1 MKEFIE
7 RLVLCVSDAPF
18 LPVWAALNPA
28 GVDGDC
34 VLALLTADRAA
45 PGKLAG
51 AALHHL
57 RPARSVSRPAAHQL
71 AAVGR
76 QARGSWVLFFFF
88 LENRETLYELCFQNR
103 KLSRVSDVCAGLT
116 VASSTGGSRDA
127 VLRIQMAEIR
137 GGCKVEQV
145 SGSGGFDLRVP
156 G

>member
-7 RLVLCVSDAPF
+7 RLVLCVSGAPF

-57 RPARSVSRPAAHQL
+57 RPACSVSRPAAHQL

-76 QARGSWVLFFFF
+76 QARGSWVFCFFLFFFWRTEKHF
-88 LENRETLYELCFQNR
+88 LSFAFKTGNSAVCLTCAP
-103 KLSRVSDVCAGLT
+103 VSPLHLLPAVPGMPF
-116 VASSTGGSRDA
+116 SGSRW
-127 VLRIQMAEIR
+127 Q
-137 GGCKVEQV
+137 K
-145 SGSGGFDLRVP
+145 SGEGAR
-156 G
+156 

>member
-7 RLVLCVSDAPF
+7 RLVLWVSGAPF

-76 QARGSWVLFFFF
+76 QARGSWVLFF
-88 LENRETLYELCFQNR
+88 LGENRETFYELCFQNR

-116 VASSTGGSRDA
+116 VASSTGCSRDA
-127 VLRIQMAEIR
+127 VLWIQMAEIW

-145 SGSGGFDLRVP
+145 SGSGWFDLWVP

>member
-7 RLVLCVSDAPF
+7 RLVLCVSGAPF

-76 QARGSWVLFFFF
+76 QARGSWVW
-88 LENRETLYELCFQNR
+88 ENRETLYELCFQNR

-127 VLRIQMAEIR
+127 VLRIQMAEIW